1 MAWVKIDT
9 TLPRKPVVLR
19 VMRST
24 GCKDRNRVVGAL
36 VQLLCWA
43 DGMTGNGELPG
54 LTPEDIDLEIGFDG
68 LGQALIDAGWL
79 ELFEDGLRF
88 RAWDTH
94 NGESAKK
101 RALDARRSAR
111 LRDRKKEESR
121 ADRDGSHASTVTEVA
136 KVRDLNKIR
145 EDKNIH
151 ANACNARVRARESVR
166 EASAGNTKTDKT
178 FAIQQGSA
186 TVYVEIND
194 GNDSFLAEYKKVPKS
209 IRAFQV
215 EWGNALKREK
225 SEVLIQCAKVYREN
239 MTDEDYR
246 YQLPPE
252 RWLADCRYEQFI
264 KSAKQIVKQKGSA
277 LPVLPWEEEG
287 ND

>member
-79 ELFEDGLRF
+79 ELFEEGLRF
-88 RAWDTH
+88 RDWDTH

-111 LRDRKKEESR
+111 LRDRKKEASR
-121 ADRDGSHASTVTEVA
+121 ADRDESHASTVTDVA
-136 KVRDLNKIR
+136 KVRDLDKIR

-151 ANACNARVRARESVR
+151 ADACNARVHARESVR
-166 EASAGNTKTDKT
+166 EASAGFDNTGNR
-178 FAIQQGSA
+178 FSIQQGPA
-186 TVYVEIND
+186 TVTIEAAN
-194 GNDSFLAEYKKVPKS
+194 GNNLFLDAYKKQPKS
-209 IRAFQV
+209 VRAFQV
-215 EWGNALKREK
+215 EWANAVKREK
-225 SEVLIQCAKVYREN
+225 PEVLIQCAKVYREN

-246 YQLPPE
+246 FQLPPE

-277 LPVLPWEEEG
+277 LPVLPWEEEQ
-287 ND
+287 